1 MYIFI
6 QILILVSLFFFI
18 KKFSIS
24 KTPFGLLII
33 YLLILYDNTIITGT
47 IFSNNPVF
55 IIQSSLIIY
64 VLIYSLSSKII
75 INKSLFSISAFSL
88 TIIFFYFLLFLIE
101 ILRLIIFGFETTG
114 LNVVLTELIAK
125 IMFILLFIFLLTTN
139 KIHNNYKYMNI
150 IIKPYFYI
158 SLSIIFSSIL
168 ILLLA
173 SIGIVDLYNWTNIP
187 EYIDPQIHTRRN
199 EFIEAFGIS
208 YHGAFSFP
216 FNISLFWIYDFLGT
230 FQGLLGV
237 GGRAM
242 GLSKEPHIAC
252 LFLTPSLFLVKYFI
266 KENLKKI
273 IYLFYFLFFIS
284 ALSMSNIFGLV
295 FVFIVYQ
302 AKLLIRSEGISKN
315 SIIFGI
321 LFFSG
326 VSAFVYFNYD
336 IIQFILKRFTEFN
349 VVGSSGETVLLRFQK
364 LFLPETFLGSGFLFN
379 SNKIVTE
386 IRDYG
391 FLPMVVFFTQYLLIL
406 YLSIKIYFSNYKYK
420 QFGLSTIYILIH
432 GIKVYG
438 DLPINYFYLF
448 LILSLIFINEHK
460 EINFNKHL
468 K

>member
-208 YHGAFSFP
+208 YHVAFSFP

-237 GGRAM
+237 G
-242 GLSKEPHIAC
+242 
-252 LFLTPSLFLVKYFI
+252 
-266 KENLKKI
+266 
-273 IYLFYFLFFIS
+273 
-284 ALSMSNIFGLV
+284 
-295 FVFIVYQ
+295 
-302 AKLLIRSEGISKN
+302 
-315 SIIFGI
+315 
-321 LFFSG
+321 
-326 VSAFVYFNYD
+326 
-336 IIQFILKRFTEFN
+336 
-349 VVGSSGETVLLRFQK
+349 
-364 LFLPETFLGSGFLFN
+364 
-379 SNKIVTE
+379 
-386 IRDYG
+386 
-391 FLPMVVFFTQYLLIL
+391 
-406 YLSIKIYFSNYKYK
+406 
-420 QFGLSTIYILIH
+420 
-432 GIKVYG
+432 
-438 DLPINYFYLF
+438 
-448 LILSLIFINEHK
+448 
-460 EINFNKHL
+460 
-468 K
+468 